1 MDEMVLVVQSKDID
15 ELVLNEGF
23 VEIPIDEIKKLVET
37 KGFFVRREKAE
48 SDELER
54 QIIPYVVMQ
63 NKDGLYLTVRRL
75 NAQTEKRLHGMYS
88 IGMGGHVNDHDEG
101 ETPWMKFLSGMERE
115 MNEEVL
121 IQESFGWP
129 KYLGVIKEKSTPVN
143 KVHLGIVFEI
153 KADIKGIREIDK
165 FTWEFMNLYDLLSRR
180 DMMES
185 WSKLILDSMN
195 DKI

>member
-1 MDEMVLVVQSKDID
+1 
-15 ELVLNEGF
+15 
-23 VEIPIDEIKKLVET
+23 
-37 KGFFVRREKAE
+37 
-48 SDELER
+48 
-54 QIIPYVVMQ
+54 
-63 NKDGLYLTVRRL
+63 
-75 NAQTEKRLHGMYS
+75 
-88 IGMGGHVNDHDEG
+88 
-101 ETPWMKFLSGMERE
+101 